1 MYLGAN
7 KFYGWAMSQKPPA
20 NGSERGE
27 ELSQFNKDFIKDYD
41 ENSNERY
48 FFESDVKYPK
58 NLFVLHN
65 DLPFLREIN
74 KIKKCNKLASNIY
87 NKENYNCMFLSCHVR
102 VLEWIPIL

>member
-1 MYLGAN
+1 
-7 KFYGWAMSQKPPA
+7 MSQKLPV
-20 NGSERGE
+20 NGFEWVE

-87 NKENYNCMFLSCHVR
+87 NKENYNCMFLSCQVR
-102 VLEWIPIL
+102 VLK

>member
-1 MYLGAN
+1 M
-7 KFYGWAMSQKPPA
+7 AMSQKLPV
-20 NGSERGE
+20 NGFEWVE

-48 FFESDVKYPK
+48 FFELDVKYQK

-74 KIKKCNKLASNIY
+74 KIRKCNKLASNIY
-87 NKENYNCMFLSCHVR
+87 NKENYNCMFLSCQVR
-102 VLEWIPIL
+102 VLE